1 MYLPLNYAELNLIEG
16 SYTPSMIKAYN
27 NRAFDF
33 WVRSL
38 FHRAASVIDFE
49 LPKEWSGPV
58 RDFFVFAL
66 FARGYV
72 AVFNSKEYG
81 MSFQPCTLYGRD
93 FYYQPTQAIITN
105 PAIPESLRLEIGK
118 ECELLKLT
126 PDYMGVFD
134 IIFYYAEKLAT
145 MDNAINVSLINNKLA
160 YILAAKNKAAGAAL
174 KKVLDKINQGEPA
187 VIVDTKLLNDPD
199 DKTEPWQV
207 FDRPNLK
214 QSYITT
220 EQLQDMQ
227 TILNSFDAEIG
238 IPAIPYQKKE
248 RMVVSEAESRV
259 VDGAARS
266 VVWIE
271 TLQSSIE
278 TVKKL
283 FPRIT
288 LSAKLRY
295 QTEKPE
301 GGEDDGDDD
310 SDWSL

>member
-1 MYLPLNYAELNLIEG
+1 MYLPLNYETLNLIEG
-16 SYTPSMIKAYN
+16 SYTPSAVKAYDS
-27 NRAFDF
+27 RTFDF

-38 FHRAASVIDFE
+38 FQRAASVIEWE
-49 LPKEWSGPV
+49 LPKEWTGPV
-58 RDFFVFAL
+58 RDFFVFCL

-72 AVFNSKEYG
+72 AVFDDAKFG
-81 MSFQPCTLYGRD
+81 LSFQPCTLYGRD

-105 PAIPESLRLEIGK
+105 PSIPDSLRLDIGK

-145 MDNAINVSLINNKLA
+145 LDNAINMSLINNKFA
-160 YILAAKNKAAGAAL
+160 FMLAAKNKAAAAAL
-174 KKVLDKINQGEPA
+174 KKMLDKVNKGEPA
-187 VIVDTKLLNDPD
+187 VIIDTKLLNDPD
-199 DKTEPWQV
+199 DKTEPWQ
-207 FDRPNLK
+207 FWDRPNLK

-220 EQLQDMQ
+220 DQLQDFQ
-227 TILNSFDAEIG
+227 TILDNFDAEIG
-238 IPAIPYQKKE
+238 IPVIPYQKKE

-259 VDGAARS
+259 LDGAARS
-266 VVWIE
+266 TVWME
-271 TLQSSIE
+271 TLQSSIA

-295 QTEKPE
+295 NEETEE
-301 GGEDDGDDD
+301 GGQEDGDDND
-310 SDWSL
+310 AWSL